1 MALSFLT
8 NADHTIEA
16 VVTCDPEVEADS
28 DQRSAYIQSGD
39 LSDLGSVSD
48 NATRFTLK
56 ALSPSEREE
65 AEVRAGALKRSE
77 LGRLLWSEAPIDSS
91 DRARWHH
98 ALSDDER
105 SAMADYNS
113 YINRVYVEMLRSSL
127 KLIDGEDARVD
138 QLQLIRP
145 DSHRTETISELVL
158 HVQRISLLG
167 DQGKQD

>member
-16 VVTCDPEVEADS
+16 VVTCDPEVGADS

-77 LGRLLWSEAPIDSS
+77 LGRLLWSEAPIDSN

-105 SAMADYNS
+105 EAMADYNS

-127 KLIDGEDARVD
+127 QSIDGEDASVD

-145 DSHRTETISELVL
+145 DRHRTDTVSELVL
-158 HVQRISLLG
+158 HVQRVSLLG